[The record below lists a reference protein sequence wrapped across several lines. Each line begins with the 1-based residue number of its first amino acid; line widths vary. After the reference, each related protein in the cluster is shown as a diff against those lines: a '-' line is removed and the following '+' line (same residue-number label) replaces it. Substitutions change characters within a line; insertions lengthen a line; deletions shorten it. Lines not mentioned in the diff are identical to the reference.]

1 MFGNPGTFNYGMFEK
16 AAKISFPL
24 NGKIVP
30 FLFNP
35 QSEAQKLLFKSQC
48 EVQSLQD
55 LALLFEKSQ
64 TILKT
69 QAFIMCKRIL

>member
-1 MFGNPGTFNYGMFEK
+1 MKVLSYQLAVIKVKLLMLINR
-16 AAKISFPL
+16 
-24 NGKIVP
+24 
-30 FLFNP
+30 